1 MAWHGRLVGDWHG
14 RLAQGNVGRSSL
26 NRRFARAGARI
37 QVLSFL
43 MREAING
50 NQHAIRDDQGRCAH
64 TSALILARAGRDEGS
79 NQRQS
84 AYKCSHS
91 CSTRAEPRLGFAC
104 ICSACRRATWYTG
117 RPPSRARRRSAE
129 REWTRYGGSSIDRE
143 GSTGEEGGHQARETT
158 GAKTGARTWALAM
171 QRSASTCFHIGWPLA
186 SRLHT
191 LAYTPR
197 QGTWH
202 LSAAISEP
210 GLSPDRESFC
220 GISLID
226 VATCAGGH
234 GAQSTYDQR
243 ALLHSRDG
251 F

>member
-1 MAWHGRLVGDWHG
+1 MAGWLGMGDWHG
-14 RLAQGNVGRSSL
+14 RLAWEAGTGERRAEQSEQALCAGRCAHTNALIVTSL
-26 NRRFARAGARI
+26 
-37 QVLSFL
+37 L

-50 NQHAIRDDQGRCAH
+50 NQH
-64 TSALILARAGRDEGS
+64 TSALILARPGR
-79 NQRQS
+79 
-84 AYKCSHS
+84 SH
-91 CSTRAEPRLGFAC
+91 AQDLHALVLLVVVPRGILGDHPAVLAVDLP
-104 ICSACRRATWYTG
+104 SENRRD
-117 RPPSRARRRSAE
+117 
-129 REWTRYGGSSIDRE
+129 GGSSIDRE

-202 LSAAISEP
+202 LSAAISDP

-234 GAQSTYDQR
+234 GAQSTCDQR

-251 F
+251 C

>member
-1 MAWHGRLVGDWHG
+1 MAWHGRLAWKIGTG
-14 RLAQGNVGRSSL
+14 E
-26 NRRFARAGARI
+26 RRAEQSEQALCA
-37 QVLSFL
+37 
-43 MREAING
+43 
-50 NQHAIRDDQGRCAH
+50 GRCTH
-64 TSALILARAGRDEGS
+64 TSALILDEGS